1 MYTRPS
7 KAEQCLH
14 NVLKVVEALRHI
26 GVDYDIQVSQ
36 GQWYCYQGVR
46 SRDKNPI
53 TIFVIRDRIAHFR
66 YINVQPEAIISLR
79 GSGEIVDFIW
89 VYSPEPGSN
98 VYCFRLNFNIS
109 K

>member
-36 GQWYCYQGVR
+36 GQWYSYQGVR
-46 SRDKNPI
+46 FGDKNPI
-53 TIFVIRDRIAHFR
+53 TIFVVR
-66 YINVQPEAIISLR
+66 YHVNSPFLDILKCSL
-79 GSGEIVDFIW
+79 
-89 VYSPEPGSN
+89 
-98 VYCFRLNFNIS
+98 
-109 K
+109 KQ

>member
-26 GVDYDIQVSQ
+26 GLDYDIQVN
-36 GQWYCYQGVR
+36 YYTC
-46 SRDKNPI
+46 I
-53 TIFVIRDRIAHFR
+53 TLFILI
-66 YINVQPEAIISLR
+66 LR
-79 GSGEIVDFIW
+79 QRQTVGFNNNIL
-89 VYSPEPGSN
+89 
-98 VYCFRLNFNIS
+98 RLCSI